1 MKDSYARPAPK
12 REQAFVVC
20 LFVSACVS
28 LSVILS
34 FFPSLFLCLSL
45 LPLSFLL
52 FSLLPFGGSGG
63 EMLKFLTMLFP
74 SRVRPPSQDG

>member
-1 MKDSYARPAPK
+1 MKDSYARPATK

-28 LSVILS
+28 LSLFL
-34 FFPSLFLCLSL
+34 FFFSSLFLPLSF

-63 EMLKFLTMLFP
+63 QKLNFLTMLFP